1 MTDAT
6 VNPFSSRSSL
16 VAGMLVRLLC
26 AGFAAHVLF
35 ASALARAQAAPPASH
50 EDEAFDFMNLLSW
63 HGLHNLDDETW
74 NVYGQ
79 FTYISS
85 WKLPFQAPYTNA
97 NGSINSL
104 VPDYERSFTGTLT
117 LFFGLRPWHSGELY
131 FVPEV
136 ISERGLSQIRGLG
149 GSIQNFELQKT
160 GSETPQLYRARLF
173 LRQTFGL
180 GGSPVVKTS
189 NPMQLGS
196 VVDSRRL
203 VLTAGNYTV
212 LDVFDRNNVTWDP
225 RQTFFNMAF
234 MTHSSWDFAADAR
247 GYSWG
252 VAAELY
258 WDDWFLRFRPMSPP
272 QHPNVLPI
280 VRHIWKYYAD
290 VLE

>member
-1 MTDAT
+1 MSDAT

-26 AGFAAHVLF
+26 VGFTAHILF

-50 EDEAFDFMNLLSW
+50 EDEAFDFMNLLSQ

-74 NVYGQ
+74 NLYGQ

-104 VPDYERSFTGTLT
+104 VPDHERD
-117 LFFGLRPWHSGELY
+117 RH
-131 FVPEV
+131 
-136 ISERGLSQIRGLG
+136 
-149 GSIQNFELQKT
+149 QKT
-160 GSETPQLYRARLF
+160 GSETPQIYRARLF
-173 LRQTFGL
+173 LRQTFGF
-180 GGSPVVKTS
+180 GGHDVVKTS
-189 NPMQLGS
+189 DPMQLGT
-196 VVDSRRL
+196 VVKSRRL
-203 VLTAGNYTV
+203 VLMAGNYTF

-234 MTHSSWDFAADAR
+234 MTHAAWDFMADAR

-252 VAAELY
+252 GAVELY
-258 WDDWFLRFRPMSPP
+258 WDEWALRFGRMAPP
-272 QHPNVLPI
+272 QHPNILPI
-280 VRHIWKYYAD
+280 DLQIWKYYGDA
-290 VLE
+290 LELEVTFGGGRVGASFALG